1 MTSTLRLL
9 EPLVRATGGGLWRI
23 SESGTLTI
31 PRIVPTR
38 SASSLRGEDWMGIRQ
53 RDASVVRGIGILPAF
68 AGILG
73 LVLLLGALTMVWVRE
88 GR

>member
-1 MTSTLRLL
+1 LR
-9 EPLVRATGGGLWRI
+9 
-23 SESGTLTI
+23 
-31 PRIVPTR
+31 R
-38 SASSLRGEDWMGIRQ
+38 SAFRQ